1 MTRKRKKILALLA
14 VLCMLFT
21 MHEGQIE
28 SYATEVSGA
37 AAETAA
43 PETAAPETV
52 VEEDSALANGFIIDN
67 AGTLAGYEGAGGDV
81 IVPSE
86 VTAVSAGVF
95 AGNSSLTSVT
105 LPASVVML
113 GTGVF
118 ANCTNLTTVTIQGN
132 ISSIPAQ
139 TFYNCS
145 NLRSVYVPASV
156 TSIGSDAFA
165 ECVSLSGITIPSGVS
180 SIGER
185 AFFDCSSL
193 SGVSIPDAVSSIGA
207 NAFTGCS
214 NMTSYSVAS
223 GNGHYASSG
232 GCLYNKTMT
241 RFLRCPEGRSS
252 VSIEAGTKTIASN
265 AFYQCAAIRSL
276 TIPSSVKTIESN
288 AFTDSG
294 ISDVTMMAS
303 VTNIGSQ
310 SGWTADIIY
319 GETNSAAETYANN
332 NSIVFQALNA
342 TPPTETETETETQ
355 TETETEKKPG
365 TENSGDGN
373 NGGSQN
379 NGSGNNSGSVGG
391 NSGSTVGNGGGT
403 SGATKTTS
411 GTAYTSGSA
420 KTTSTNGKDATPKTG
435 DGINP
440 IFFFCIAFLLAGGCL
455 FIVGKKKA
463 AQYDR

>member
-14 VLCMLFT
+14 VMCMLFT

-37 AAETAA
+37 ESEQPITE
-43 PETAAPETV
+43 PV

-86 VTAVSAGVF
+86 VTAISSGVF
-95 AGNSSLTSVT
+95 AGNTSLTSVT

-145 NLRSVYVPASV
+145 NLRSVYVPGSV

-165 ECVSLSGITIPSGVS
+165 ECVSLSGITIPASVT

-193 SGVSIPDAVSSIGA
+193 SGVSIPEAVSSIGA

-232 GCLYNKTMT
+232 GCLYNKSMT

-252 VSIEAGTKTIASN
+252 VSIEAGTRTIASN

-276 TIPSSVKTIESN
+276 TIPSSVTTIESN

-342 TPPTETETETETQ
+342 TPSTETETETET
-355 TETETEKKPG
+355 EKKSG
-365 TENSGDGN
+365 TENPGDGS
-373 NGGSQN
+373 NGGSGN
-379 NGSGNNSGSVGG
+379 NGSGSNG
-391 NSGSTVGNGGGT
+391 GSTGGNGGSAVGSGNGT
-403 SGATKTTS
+403 SGATKTTG

-420 KTTSTNGKDATPKTG
+420 KTTSTNGKDTTPKTG

-440 IFFFCIAFLLAGGCL
+440 IFFFCIAFLLTGGCL

-463 AQYDR
+463 AR